1 MSLSK
6 RSKLLFIVLILL
18 IIGGYASYSYI
29 YKSHPTIE
37 ELEVK
42 FSGTSKEFL
51 EKVKTDTTVWQDV
64 IVELSGVV
72 TAKDEQGIMID
83 NSTYC
88 QLKDKTA
95 LGTIKEG
102 ESIAIKGRMIGYDDL
117 LEEVKLDQTIIK

>member
-1 MSLSK
+1 
-6 RSKLLFIVLILL
+6 
-18 IIGGYASYSYI
+18 
-29 YKSHPTIE
+29 
-37 ELEVK
+37 
-42 FSGTSKEFL
+42 
-51 EKVKTDTTVWQDV
+51 
-64 IVELSGVV
+64 
-72 TAKDEQGIMID
+72 MID